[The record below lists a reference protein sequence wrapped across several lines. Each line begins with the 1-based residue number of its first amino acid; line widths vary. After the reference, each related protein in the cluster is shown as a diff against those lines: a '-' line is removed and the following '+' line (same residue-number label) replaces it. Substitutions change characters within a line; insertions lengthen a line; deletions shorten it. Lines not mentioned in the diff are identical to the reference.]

1 MDYSEI
7 VPRTSSEIPF
17 VSAQFRQNFWRRV
30 PKYAQAPKRR
40 VTVNHSDDASCGTCC
55 GERPW
60 YGTLSAMTE
69 STDKIPNETRHH
81 NFIDGSWV
89 SSVSGEFF
97 ENRNPANTHDLIGLF
112 QRSTREDVEVAIAAA
127 CRASAHWR
135 LVPAPRRAEVLFRAA
150 QLLAERKET
159 LAHDMTREMGKVLE
173 ETRGDVQEAIDMT
186 YFMAGEGRR
195 QYGQTVPSEL
205 RDKFA
210 MSVRQPLGV
219 AAVITPWNFPMAI
232 PSWKI
237 IPALVCGNTVVFKP
251 ATLTPLSA
259 VNFVRILE
267 EAGVPAGVVNL
278 VTGGGSD
285 VGEAMLASDDVRVVS
300 FTGSTEV
307 GRTVA
312 ERAAPSFKK
321 VHLEMGG
328 KNVVMVMDDAN
339 LDLAVEGCLWGGFG
353 TTGQRC
359 TAASRIVV
367 HHKVYRAFLE
377 QFSSRAKALRVGDGL
392 DPKTEMGP
400 SVSEAQ
406 RNTVMHYIEVGRKE
420 GATLTCGGHPLVSGA
435 YANGY
440 FHEPTIFADVDPSM
454 RIAQEEIFGPV
465 VSVIPCGS
473 FEQAIAIANDVKY
486 GLSASIYTQD
496 VNRAFTA
503 MRELY
508 TGIFYVN
515 APTIGAEV
523 HLPFGGTKSTGNG
536 HREAGTAALDV
547 FSEWKSVYID
557 FSGRLQRA
565 QIDKDES

>member
-1 MDYSEI
+1 LVECVFS
-7 VPRTSSEIPF
+7 RL
-17 VSAQFRQNFWRRV
+17 
-30 PKYAQAPKRR
+30 QAP
-40 VTVNHSDDASCGTCC
+40 SQ
-55 GERPW
+55 
-60 YGTLSAMTE
+60 YGTLKVMATIK
-69 STDKIPNETRHH
+69 TDTRTYS

-89 SSVSGEFF
+89 PSVSGDRF
-97 ENRNPANTHDLIGLF
+97 ENRNPADTSDLIGVF
-112 QRSTREDVEVAIAAA
+112 QKSTKADVEAAVDA
-127 CRASAHWR
+127 ARRAYEHWR

-150 QLLAERKET
+150 QLIAERKES
-159 LAHDMTREMGKVLE
+159 LARDMTREMGKVLD

-219 AAVITPWNFPMAI
+219 CAIITPWNFPMAI

-259 VNFVRILE
+259 LNFVQILE
-267 EAGVPAGVVNL
+267 EAGVPKGVVNL
-278 VTGGGSD
+278 VTGGGED
-285 VGEAMLASDDVRVVS
+285 VGDVLTQHETVRVVS
-300 FTGSTEV
+300 FTGSTAV
-307 GRTVA
+307 GRTVS
-312 ERAAPSFKK
+312 EKSAPSFKK

-359 TAASRIVV
+359 TAASRVVV
-367 HHKVYRAFLE
+367 HERVYRRFLDALVA
-377 QFSSRAKALRVGDGL
+377 RAKALRVGDGL

-400 SVSEAQ
+400 SVSEGQ
-406 RNTVMHYIEVGRKE
+406 RQTVQRYVEIGKGE
-420 GATLTCGGHPLVSGA
+420 GATLASGGHALTSGP
-435 YANGY
+435 YARGF
-440 FHEPTIFADVDPSM
+440 FHEPTIFADVHPKM

-465 VSVIPCGS
+465 VSVIPCRS
-473 FEQAIAIANDVKY
+473 FDEAISIGNGVQY

-496 VNRAFTA
+496 VNRAFSA
-503 MRELY
+503 MRDLY

-523 HLPFGGTKSTGNG
+523 HLPFGGTKATGNG
-536 HREAGTAALDV
+536 HREAGTAALEV
-547 FSEWKSVYID
+547 FSEWKSVYVD
-557 FSGRLQRA
+557 FSGKLQRA
-565 QIDKDES
+565 QIDTAEI